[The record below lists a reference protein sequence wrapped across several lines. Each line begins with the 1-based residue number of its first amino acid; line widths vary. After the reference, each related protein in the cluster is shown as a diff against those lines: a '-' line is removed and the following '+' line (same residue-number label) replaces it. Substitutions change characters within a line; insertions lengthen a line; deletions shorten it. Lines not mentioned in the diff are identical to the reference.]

1 MAKVKYSKVM
11 RILQIV
17 SILTSLSLETIAM
30 IEELIRNDKKLPA
43 ELRAEMDRAI
53 EARSA
58 QPTKVGKALKRAAKL
73 KSSLVIGALCPLT
86 LLSLLH
92 W

>member
-58 QPTKVGKALKRAAKL
+58 QPTKVGKALRRAEKL